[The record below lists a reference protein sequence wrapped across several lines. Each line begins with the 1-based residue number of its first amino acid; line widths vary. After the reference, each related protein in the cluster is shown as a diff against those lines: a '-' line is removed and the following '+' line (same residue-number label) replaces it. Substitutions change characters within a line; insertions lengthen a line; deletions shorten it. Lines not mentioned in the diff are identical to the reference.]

1 MFGGRM
7 ARSLLSFALFVL
19 PSSLLTVAAEGKCW
33 RDTVCTGPSTSAFP
47 GEWDSYIYAPSS
59 RTVSPKSILSL
70 KGGDVISG
78 YPGPVILSGD
88 TSALVFDFGIEVG
101 GIVSLE
107 FTSSGGSKGALGL
120 AFTEAKNY
128 IGKVSDSSNG
138 NFTFGDGAIYANFSA
153 AGEHS
158 YVMPDA
164 KLRGGFRY
172 LTLFLNDEDIA
183 AGVNVNV
190 GSIELEIGFQPTWSN
205 LRAYSGYFKSSDEL
219 LNRIW
224 YAGAYTLQTNSAPVN
239 TGRQFP
245 LISSGWSNDGI
256 LGNGSTIILDGA
268 KRDRTVW
275 PGDMGVAV
283 PAVAVSTGEM
293 ESVKWALQVM
303 YDHQNATGAIPE
315 SGPPLLQLDSDTYH
329 MWTMIGTYNYVLF
342 TNDMGFLDTNWDR
355 YLRAMDYV
363 YGKVGETGLLNVSG
377 TRDWARLGQGWNNS
391 EANMILYHTLITG
404 ASLADWKSNPSLSA
418 TWTSRAASLQSAIN
432 KYLFDEDKGLYRDN
446 ATLTSVY
453 PQDAN
458 SLSILFGVAS
468 SDMIPRISSGLTGNW
483 RELGAETPELPGNIS
498 PFISS
503 FEIQAHFLA
512 GEAERALELIR
523 RTWGWYINNKNGTE
537 STVIEGFLTNGSFG
551 YRSYRGYGYD
561 SSYPSHA
568 HGWSAGPTSVLTN
581 YLLGLSITSPVG
593 KTWKFAPSFG
603 DVESAE
609 GGFSTAL
616 GKFRASWSKKGS
628 EVSLEWE
635 VPADTQGTV
644 VLPNEI
650 GKEAVLYQDGEEVD
664 VDFRQSQESFEF
676 AVSATTDTY
685 KLNCKL

>member
-1 MFGGRM
+1 MFGWRI
-7 ARSLLSFALFVL
+7 ARSLLSVTFFLFPFNL
-19 PSSLLTVAAEGKCW
+19 FKITTATGKCW
-33 RDTVCTGPSTSAFP
+33 RDTVCTGPASAAFP
-47 GEWDSYIYAPSS
+47 GEWDAYIYAPSS

-70 KGGDVISG
+70 ESGNVISG
-78 YPGPVILSGD
+78 YPGPVLLGAK
-88 TSALVFDFGIEVG
+88 TSAVVFDFGIEVG

-107 FTSSGGSKGALGL
+107 FTGSGDSKGALGL

-138 NFTFGDGAIYANFSA
+138 NFTLGDGALYANFSA
-153 AGEHS
+153 PGDHS
-158 YVMPDA
+158 HVMPDA

-183 AGVNVNV
+183 AGVSVDV
-190 GSIELEIGFQPTWSN
+190 RSIELEIGFQPTWSN

-245 LISSGWSNDGI
+245 LITSGWSNDGI
-256 LGNGSTIILDGA
+256 LGNGSTIIMDGA
-268 KRDRTVW
+268 KRDRTIW
-275 PGDMGVAV
+275 PGDMGIAV

-303 YDHQNATGAIPE
+303 YDHQNASGALPE

-342 TNDMGFLDTNWDR
+342 TNDMGFLDSNWKR
-355 YLRAMDYV
+355 YLLAMDYV
-363 YGKVGETGLLNVSG
+363 YGKVQETGLLNVSG

-391 EANMILYHTLITG
+391 EANMILYHTLVTG
-404 ASLADWKSNPSLSA
+404 ASLADWKSSPSLSA
-418 TWTSRAASLQSAIN
+418 TWTARAAALRSAIN
-432 KYLFDEDKGLYRDN
+432 KYLFDENKGLYRDN

-458 SLSILFGVAS
+458 SLAILFGVAAPETIS
-468 SDMIPRISSGLTGNW
+468 RISS
-483 RELGAETPELPGNIS
+483 
-498 PFISS
+498 
-503 FEIQAHFLA
+503 
-512 GEAERALELIR
+512 ELIR
-523 RTWGWYINNKNGTE
+523 RSWGWYINNKNGTE
-537 STVIEGFLTNGSFG
+537 STVIEGYLTNGSFG
-551 YRSYRGYGYD
+551 YRSYRGYSYD

-581 YLLGLSITSPVG
+581 YLLGLSITRPVG
-593 KTWKFAPSFG
+593 KTWKLAPSFG

-616 GKFRASWSKKGS
+616 GKFRASWSRKGS

-635 VPADTQGTV
+635 VPAGTQGTA
-644 VLPNEI
+644 VLPHENVEF
-650 GKEAVLYQDGEEVD
+650 EFL
-664 VDFRQSQESFEF
+664 QSQESVEF
-676 AVSATTDTY
+676 AVSATTSIYT
-685 KLNCKL
+685 LGCKL